1 MKHPPI
7 LRTSQRLARWLKNP
21 HFLRVSLQIAFL
33 IAIIL
38 FIGIFFNN
46 LIHNF
51 QRLGLKFGFGFLF
64 DGDRPASFKIGD
76 SAIPYQSTDPY
87 SRAILVGLV
96 NSFRITISGIVLAT
110 MVGVTVGISRLSSN
124 WLVRKLATLYV
135 ELIRNTPLLLQLF
148 CWYFVV
154 FLNLPKVE
162 SPLIIFE
169 RIIVSNQGIFLPFP
183 QNSILSWILML
194 FLLLL
199 IFLLIRLFWGKTKK
213 FRLRMTNP
221 LHQILWVSLIIT
233 IIVIVCVGFRWQQPS
248 YEPLTQSI
256 SGGLRLSP
264 EFATLLVGLSL
275 YTAAFIAEVVR
286 AAIQSVAKGQL
297 EAAAALGL
305 KDHQIMRLIIF
316 PQALRVMIP
325 PLTSEFLNLAKNSS
339 LAIAIGFSDIYAISQ
354 TISNQTGRAI
364 EMLLLVM
371 IYFLCFN
378 LVISAMMN
386 TLNRMVKIQEN

>member
-1 MKHPPI
+1 MKNRPI
-7 LRTSQRLARWLKNP
+7 LKMGQKLARLWNNPDFLKI
-21 HFLRVSLQIAFL
+21 FLQIIFL
-33 IAIIL
+33 IAIL
-38 FIGIFFNN
+38 FCFGLFFNN
-46 LIHNF
+46 LVNNF

-64 DGDRPASFKIGD
+64 DGDRPASFSIGD

-87 SRAILVGLV
+87 IRAILVGLV
-96 NSFRITISGIVLAT
+96 NSFRITISGILFAT

-135 ELIRNTPLLLQLF
+135 EVLRNTPLLLQLF
-148 CWYFVV
+148 FWYFVV
-154 FLNLPKVE
+154 FLNLPKIE
-162 SPLIIFE
+162 NPFILFDQIF
-169 RIIVSNQGIFLPFP
+169 ISNQGIFLPFP
-183 QNSILSWILML
+183 KNSVLSWILLL
-194 FLLLL
+194 FLLIIFAVGLL
-199 IFLLIRLFWGKTKK
+199 TKK
-213 FRLRMTNP
+213 IQNFRWRRATP
-221 LHQILWVSLIIT
+221 LNRVLGISIFVATILIIL
-233 IIVIVCVGFRWQQPS
+233 VGFSWQQPNYDRLS
-248 YEPLTQSI
+248 QSI

-286 AAIQSVAKGQL
+286 AAIQSVPKGQL
-297 EAAAALGL
+297 DAATALGL
-305 KDHQIMRLIIF
+305 KDFQIMRLIIF

-364 EMLLLVM
+364 EMLLVVM

-378 LVISAMMN
+378 LVISAIMN
-386 TLNRMVKIQEN
+386 TFNRMVKIQEN